1 MASPTDGQ
9 GRAEVPTAGKLFCMD
24 RGLRTGPEVDDPAV
38 GDELGR
44 TPRRLGA
51 AVESESRKY
60 LRRLSS
66 QLLLDGAPVRMG
78 YRHNLPA
85 CGLFKAPDAIAGTTR
100 HAQFHKLRCD
110 ALLREK
116 GYPVGRHPIRLQWDP
131 GNRFQATA
139 GRRARQIP
147 DERQLSEVLRQGLQ
161 RARKRVARS
170 GNYHQ

>member
-116 GYPVGRHPIRLQWDP
+116 GYPVGDIRSDFNGTLETD
-131 GNRFQATA
+131 FK
-139 GRRARQIP
+139 RRQEGERVKIP
-147 DERQLSEVLRQGLQ
+147 DERQLS
-161 RARKRVARS
+161 
-170 GNYHQ
+170 